1 MLQKPD
7 SYKVGPETVG
17 AVVQIDESF
26 PNSEMEWFTKARGV
40 HFLQRLLVKCVG
52 QTEGAAGKMMMKKK
66 KKKKKKKMPPAPPAA
81 GGEKAIRVAGHAGA
95 ASFAMGFYA
104 RDAAHS
110 LAQGS
115 NVFSLEGSS
124 GVYLYFAISKK
135 RGPSWWISGNVG
147 EAAGHILATT
157 TVAPGG
163 VVGPSSLIGLE
174 WKLHDGTDWTIDP
187 LLTVTEMS
195 AAELAAAEAE
205 TQRSLAI
212 RAVRVSGHAGKQCGK
227 MGVYAL
233 DTTHSPKRGMNV
245 YSKKGVSGVHVYH
258 ATDGRWFV
266 TASTADMVAGKTSG
280 WIVSNT
286 VSPSPCGIQWKAY
299 DGTAFV
305 LDPLLTVTEST

>member
-1 MLQKPD
+1 
-7 SYKVGPETVG
+7 VT
-17 AVVQIDESF
+17 
-26 PNSEMEWFTKARGV
+26 EMTAAELAAAEAER
-40 HFLQRLLVKCVG
+40 QRSL
-52 QTEGAAGKMMMKKK
+52 
-66 KKKKKKKMPPAPPAA
+66 
-81 GGEKAIRVAGHAGA
+81 AIRAVRVSGRVGKC
-95 ASFAMGFYA
+95 SVRMGVYA
-104 RDAAHS
+104 LDTTHS
-110 LAQGS
+110 PKRGK
-115 NVFSLEGSS
+115 NVYSQEGKS
-124 GVYLYFAISKK
+124 GVYMYHATD
-135 RGPSWWISGNVG
+135 GMWYVYDTAHMVSG
-147 EAAGHILATT
+147 E
-157 TVAPGG
+157 PGG
-163 VVGPSSLIGLE
+163 WIHGTTASPSPFGLQ
-174 WKLHDGTDWTIDP
+174 WKYYDGTALQLDP
-187 LLTVTEMS
+187 RLTVTESS
-195 AAELAAAEAE
+195 AAELAAARAAAEAE